1 MFLFTI
7 ILFGCFIVNLNLIF
21 SPLNIAVKNA
31 KIVEI
36 LLNNVQVEL
45 NDLNNSI
52 DLLKIEIINIEE
64 LTNSHNKVLDEYIK
78 ILIERM
84 KVFNKLGLGDL
95 PLIRDNEIPKAII
108 SGKTGVKYTMK

>member
-7 ILFGCFIVNLNLIF
+7 ILFSYFIVNLNLIF
-21 SPLNIAVKNA
+21 SPLNIAIKNA

-84 KVFNKLGLGDL
+84 KVLNKLALGDVSY
-95 PLIRDNEIPKAII
+95 IRDKEIPKAVI
-108 SGKTGVKYTMK
+108 SGETSVKYVMK